1 MHRPISDQSGGGK
14 GGKGGR
20 GSSRQG
26 RSFEAPIG
34 GFPKQVANAPGG
46 NAEGAAGGDGAPR
59 QRKFKERKKGFT
71 LLELLIVI
79 GIIVIVASLV
89 LAVSSSVVRASE
101 ERATR
106 NTLEVLNMAAEEYE
120 RTVDRRITFR
130 SGPVT
135 GGIVQDP
142 VGNATN
148 GLRYDIDSAPA
159 APPAGTGVTA
169 WTALANPYNAV
180 SAGLPGYSNLPF
192 RRTAMLIGMMTDSP
206 ACAAIMQKLPES
218 IFRGIKPNANTA
230 AFSTV
235 RHCIDAW
242 DTPIIAVFPGREA
255 TAAEVSANNPS
266 IVDPDGTVKC
276 DSEWGNATSQG
287 GMQVSCKDRRI
298 LFISAGNDSRF
309 TVQSGSVYTPSND
322 NLYSY
327 QP

>member
-46 NAEGAAGGDGAPR
+46 NAEGAAGGDGAPK

-159 APPAGTGVTA
+159 ASSSVLNV
-169 WTALANPYNAV
+169 WR
-180 SAGLPGYSNLPF
+180 GLNL
-192 RRTAMLIGMMTDSP
+192 L
-206 ACAAIMQKLPES
+206 
-218 IFRGIKPNANTA
+218 
-230 AFSTV
+230 
-235 RHCIDAW
+235 
-242 DTPIIAVFPGREA
+242 
-255 TAAEVSANNPS
+255 
-266 IVDPDGTVKC
+266 
-276 DSEWGNATSQG
+276 
-287 GMQVSCKDRRI
+287 
-298 LFISAGNDSRF
+298 ISAIPNSI
-309 TVQSGSVYTPSND
+309 
-322 NLYSY
+322 
-327 QP
+327 